1 MNHCSLN
8 GEYEKIE
15 EAEEAIDEENEMKE
29 ELESGERKE
38 EVRIVVG
45 EKDKISPEIE
55 MEKLDK
61 VNENQK
67 ENQKPSA

>member
-67 ENQKPSA
+67 ENPKPSA

>member
-55 MEKLDK
+55 IEKLDK

-67 ENQKPSA
+67 ENPKPSA

>member
-1 MNHCSLN
+1 MNHCSSN

>member
-15 EAEEAIDEENEMKE
+15 EAEEAIDEANEMKE
-29 ELESGERKE
+29 ELVSGERKE